1 MMPCPYST
9 TLRGFFI
16 IGNERGHDITT
27 PDKEKTEGNQPFIV
41 GLNSMVTFKPAEIFD
56 VDTLLILI
64 QEFYQIEHLTF
75 DDNTCD
81 ALTNL
86 LNNKSYGGVWL
97 IQHQGETIGYVVL
110 TIGYSLE
117 FHGRDAFID
126 ELYIRANYRGQGIGT
141 KTLEYMQEVC
151 RYLGIKALHLEV
163 DRSNTKAK
171 ELYHR
176 FGFKDHDR
184 YLLTKWV

>member
-1 MMPCPYST
+1 MDT
-9 TLRGFFI
+9 I
-16 IGNERGHDITT
+16 
-27 PDKEKTEGNQPFIV
+27 
-41 GLNSMVTFKPAEIFD
+41 FKPAENTDI
-56 VDTLLILI
+56 DTLLILI
-64 QEFYQIEHLTF
+64 QEFYEIEHLKF
-75 DDNTCD
+75 DNNTRL

-86 LNNKSYGGVWL
+86 LNNKFYGGVWL
-97 IQHQGETIGYVVL
+97 IQYSRETIGYVVL

-126 ELYIRANYRGQGIGT
+126 ELYIRANYRGQGIGS
-141 KTLEYMQEVC
+141 KTLDYMQEVC
-151 RYLGIKALHLEV
+151 RSLGIKALHLEV
-163 DRSNTKAK
+163 DRVNTKAQ

>member
-1 MMPCPYST
+1 MAA
-9 TLRGFFI
+9 
-16 IGNERGHDITT
+16 
-27 PDKEKTEGNQPFIV
+27 
-41 GLNSMVTFKPAEIFD
+41 TFKPAEISD
-56 VDTLLILI
+56 LDILHILI

-75 DDNTCD
+75 DNNTCE

-86 LNNKSYGGVWL
+86 LKNQSYGGVWL
-97 IQHQGETIGYVVL
+97 IQHQAETIGYVVL

-141 KTLEYMQEVC
+141 KTLDYIQEVC
-151 RYLGIKALHLEV
+151 LDLGIKALHLEV
-163 DRSNTKAK
+163 DRVNTKAK
-171 ELYHR
+171 QLYHR

-184 YLLTKWV
+184 HLLTKWV